1 MAQDAGT
8 AHAAQARR
16 ANAEEEEA
24 PAHAMAHDAWLER
37 RMITTSSLRAQCV
50 TLKEKK
56 HGGAVARD
64 GAQAQWL
71 AGTAHK

>member
-16 ANAEEEEA
+16 TNAEEEEA
-24 PAHAMAHDAWLER
+24 PAHVMAHDAWQER
-37 RMITTSSLRAQCV
+37 RMITASSLRAQCA

-64 GAQAQWL
+64 CARCL
-71 AGTAHK
+71 AGTAHKA